1 MSKKK
6 YDDDDGRSIAD
17 MSGVGQ
23 PNLFTFRSPAEKAER
38 KDRAADA
45 DSPDGKDNERPWE
58 KQPEMPKEDRR
69 AYVLAAVLT
78 ALGVGAVFFIVLGLL
93 IWLMTAIWA

>member
-17 MSGVGQ
+17 MSSVGQ
-23 PNLFTFRSPAEKAER
+23 PNLFTFRNPNDRKEQVDAPEEKQ
-38 KDRAADA
+38 
-45 DSPDGKDNERPWE
+45 PERPWE
-58 KQPEMPKEDRR
+58 SKPEMPKEDRR

-78 ALGVGAVFFIVLGLL
+78 AVGVGAVFFVGLGLI
-93 IWLMTAIWA
+93 IWLLTVLL

>member
-17 MSGVGQ
+17 MSSVGQ
-23 PNLFTFRSPAEKAER
+23 PNLFTFRNP
-38 KDRAADA
+38 KDKKEQTEI
-45 DSPDGKDNERPWE
+45 PDEDQSERPWE
-58 KQPEMPKEDRR
+58 KKPEMPKEDRR

-78 ALGVGAVFFIVLGLL
+78 ALGVGAVFLVGLGLI
-93 IWLMTAIWA
+93 IWLLTVLL

>member
-17 MSGVGQ
+17 MSNVGQ
-23 PNLFTFRSPAEKAER
+23 PNLFTFRNP
-38 KDRAADA
+38 KDKNEQAQT
-45 DSPDGKDNERPWE
+45 PDEDQSERPWE
-58 KQPEMPKEDRR
+58 KKPEMPKEDRR

-78 ALGVGAVFFIVLGLL
+78 ALGVGAVFLVGLGLI
-93 IWLMTAIWA
+93 IWLLTVLL

>member
-17 MSGVGQ
+17 MSSVGQ
-23 PNLFTFRSPAEKAER
+23 PNLFTFRNP
-38 KDRAADA
+38 KDKKEQAQT
-45 DSPDGKDNERPWE
+45 PDEDQSERPWE
-58 KQPEMPKEDRR
+58 KKPEMPKEDRR

-78 ALGVGAVFFIVLGLL
+78 ALGVGAVFLVGLGLI
-93 IWLMTAIWA
+93 IWLLTVLL